1 MNGYDPKTLLLA
13 VFDRLRRHGFA
24 LGVGELLA
32 AYRAVD
38 GGWGRAGPEA
48 LRPVAR
54 LLWCHSPE
62 EVTEFEEIYDDVC
75 AEVVPP
81 AGTPPREEQTR
92 EPPPRPPELPPVE
105 PPLVGPPA
113 APPPLST
120 ELTPLPVRTP
130 SRPPPGETGPEL
142 RAYWPLSRRSM
153 IYAWRYLRRP
163 VKDGPRDVLDVAA
176 TVEQTA
182 RQGFFLRA
190 VYDRRQRNY
199 AHLVLLVDQGGSMVP
214 FHRFTRDLV
223 ETARDEQASQIRQ
236 VEVAYFQNVLPPHV
250 FRDPHLTV
258 TESRTLKQLL
268 ADMTPDTS
276 VLVVSDAGAA
286 RGYRNTTRIRATAE
300 FLVQLKQR
308 TTLIAWLNPMPQSRW
323 ASTSA
328 QFIARLVPHMF
339 QMDRDGFGNAIDAL
353 RGQRPHASR

>member
-1 MNGYDPKTLLLA
+1 MNGYDPKALLLA
-13 VFDRLRRHGFA
+13 VFDRLRRHDFS

-38 GGWGRAGPEA
+38 GGWGRDGPGA

-62 EVTEFEEIYDDVC
+62 KVAEFEEIYDAAC
-75 AEVVPP
+75 AEVTPL
-81 AGTPPREEQTR
+81 ASAPPREEPIR
-92 EPPPRPPELPPVE
+92 ELLPRPPEPSPVE
-105 PPLVGPPA
+105 PSPVGPPA
-113 APPPLST
+113 ELLPPST
-120 ELTPLPVRTP
+120 ELAPLPVRTS

-142 RAYWPLSRRSM
+142 RAYWSLSRRSM
-153 IYAWRYLRRP
+153 VYAWRYLRRP
-163 VKDGPRDVLDVAA
+163 VKDGPWDVLDVAA

-236 VEVAYFQNVLPPHV
+236 VEVVYFQNVPPPHV
-250 FRDPHLTV
+250 FRDPHLT
-258 TESRTLKQLL
+258 ESLPLERLL
-268 ADMTPDTS
+268 AGVTPDTS

-286 RGYRNTTRIRATAE
+286 RGYRSTTRIRATAE
-300 FLVQLKQR
+300 FLVQLKRR

-353 RGQRPHASR
+353 RGQRPHARR

>member
-1 MNGYDPKTLLLA
+1 MNERDPKTLLLA

-24 LGVGELLA
+24 LGVGELLV

-62 EVTEFEEIYDDVC
+62 EVAEFEEIYGAAL
-75 AEVVPP
+75 AELAPP
-81 AGTPPREEQTR
+81 ASAPPREEPKR
-92 EPPPRPPELPPVE
+92 EPPPLPPELPPVE
-105 PPLVGPPA
+105 PPPVGSLA
-113 APPPLST
+113 EPPPPST
-120 ELTPLPVRTP
+120 ELAPLPVRTS

-190 VYDRRQRNY
+190 VYDRRPRNY

-236 VEVAYFQNVLPPHV
+236 VEVAYFQNVPPPHV
-250 FRDPHLTV
+250 FLDPHLT
-258 TESRTLKQLL
+258 ESRPLERLL
-268 ADMTPDTS
+268 AGVTPDTS
-276 VLVVSDAGAA
+276 VLLVSDAGAA
-286 RGYRNTTRIRATAE
+286 RGYRSTTRIRATAE
-300 FLVQLKQR
+300 FLVELKRR

-328 QFIARLVPHMF
+328 QFIARLAPHMF

-353 RGQRPHASR
+353 RGQRPHARR